1 MGPSLDQPQHP
12 KLCCGLLGLL
22 WAQIC
27 ALAASLPGSIQD
39 YASPGPAVVSTS
51 FDFVT
56 KSDGMALARQGDR
69 QAPLVKLFRC
79 FSGKSELHWSV
90 GRR

>member
-1 MGPSLDQPQHP
+1 MVSLIREYAPS
-12 KLCCGLLGLL
+12 GLAFGF
-22 WAQIC
+22 I
-27 ALAASLPGSIQD
+27 
-39 YASPGPAVVSTS
+39 S

-79 FSGKSELHWSV
+79 FSGNSELVWSA